1 MPWTTPCTSRSGCSC
16 SSPRLGIRLWRIPLW
31 LVTVLVLGGFL
42 LADSILAPAVN
53 ALIK

>member
-1 MPWTTPCTSRSGCSC
+1 MDNALQVPLWLLVLVAAW
-16 SSPRLGIRLWRIPLW
+16 LGIRLWRIPLW